1 VLSFILPERRAWWM
15 SPRSLKPV
23 EFAGIPH
30 IWAFVMCDVVA
41 GTTLV

>member
-1 VLSFILPERRAWWM
+1 LIPPERRAWWM

-41 GTTLV
+41 ETTLV